1 MKNGG
6 ATLDVGEDGMCIVQ
20 IADMDSRA
28 WETYKDWCCS
38 LGDVDPAVT
47 VLFAPDAPG
56 KVLCPAPELIIP
68 LLNEVRSIIAHMA
81 PLRAVDFAAP
91 APVLPVIP
99 GPIAPIA
106 PLAVNVH
113 HAAIA
118 VTALLEKMRD
128 PGPLYPAINRLQNA
142 CYICHIVYTWQ
153 EAMII
158 IKLCK

>member
-99 GPIAPIA
+99 GPIAP
-106 PLAVNVH
+106 LAVNVH

-128 PGPLYPAINRLQNA
+128 PGSLYPAINRLQNA

-158 IKLCK
+158 VKLCK

>member
-1 MKNGG
+1 M
-6 ATLDVGEDGMCIVQ
+6 
-20 IADMDSRA
+20 
-28 WETYKDWCCS
+28 
-38 LGDVDPAVT
+38 T
-47 VLFAPDAPG
+47 VLYAPDAPG
-56 KVLCPAPELIIP
+56 TVLCPPPALIIP

-81 PLRAVDFAAP
+81 PLRAADFAAP
-91 APVLPVIP
+91 IPVFPAIP

-118 VTALLEKMRD
+118 VTALLEKIRD
-128 PGPLYPAINRLQNA
+128 PGPLYPVINGFQNT

-158 IKLCK
+158 VKLCK